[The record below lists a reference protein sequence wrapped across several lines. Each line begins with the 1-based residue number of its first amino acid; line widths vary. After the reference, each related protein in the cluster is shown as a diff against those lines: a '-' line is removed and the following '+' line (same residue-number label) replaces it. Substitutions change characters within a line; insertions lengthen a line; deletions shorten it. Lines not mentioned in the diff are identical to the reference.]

1 MASRNKTE
9 PSIFTNYQELFKKII
24 SFRYVFIV
32 SMVIVFAIAYL
43 YNTYTTSRFEVFSKI
58 RPIRGEGASI
68 VSNDLFRGLQAFSA
82 NNEIEDE
89 INNLRSYSTVLS
101 TINQLNFEVAYYQ
114 ETGRFFK
121 KTTELY
127 TESPFLV
134 TFDKSHNQPIN
145 TRFFIYQLSDSTF
158 HLSASEKEAYLYK
171 FVERQVTGKVN
182 SFSVDTI
189 LNFNEPFRNSYL
201 NFTISKRP
209 GFYNLNLKSTTRNYF
224 VFFNDEILARSYLGG
239 LSVSRITQPS
249 SILTVTFRG
258 QNLGKTIDFLNNFL
272 AIYFE
277 NNLSKKN
284 AVANHTI
291 NFIDSQISE
300 VSDSLNISGTML
312 REFRSRNQVTDLG
325 FQGQMILGQLQQV
338 DEEII
343 RLRRHERYY
352 NFLLE
357 YLREH
362 ETDYS
367 GIVLPSAMNVE
378 DPLITQQI
386 GALISLS
393 SERANILSTKGEN
406 NPFLT
411 EVDGQIRVQKQGIIE
426 SVRNNLNTMS
436 STINDLSYRA
446 QRHSGQ
452 ISNLPRTELNM
463 ISMQRRF
470 DLNDELYTFLLQ
482 KRSEAA
488 ISLASNQPDYEVLEP
503 ARAITSG
510 QVAPRTTLNYMIAF
524 VLGLLFPTMGLIGR
538 SLFNQRIQSTQY
550 IEQLTNRTVLGIIF
564 SNHKKNEKIVETN
577 FFHPTSESFRG
588 LKTSLII
595 KNQNKGPN
603 VVIVTSPQPE
613 DGKSF
618 VSYNLAV
625 TMALAGHKTV
635 LIDADLR
642 KPRLHKIFY
651 NENKFGLSTLLV
663 NNTPINTITFQTTV
677 ENLKFIPTGPLLQAP
692 SRIIEAGVID
702 ALIQSLKQEFGYI
715 IVDTTPVG
723 MISDA
728 FPLLKNATNI
738 LLVSRN
744 NHTRK
749 EIFVDVL
756 DKFESNRILNYDVV
770 FNEVDFKDSPY
781 KVYKKYYRGK

>member
-1 MASRNKTE
+1 MRNRNKTE
-9 PSIFTNYQELFKKII
+9 PSIFSNYQELFKKII
-24 SFRYVFIV
+24 SFRYFFIV
-32 SMVIVFAIAYL
+32 TIVVLMAIAFL
-43 YNTYTTSRFEVFSKI
+43 YNNYSTSRYEVFSKI
-58 RPIRGEGASI
+58 RPVRGEVASL
-68 VSNDLFRGLQAFSA
+68 VGNDLFRGLQAFSN
-82 NNEIEDE
+82 NNEVEDV
-89 INNLRSYSTVLS
+89 INNLLSFSTVLA
-101 TINQLNFEVAYYQ
+101 TINQFNYEVAYYN
-114 ETGRFFK
+114 ETGRFLK
-121 KTTELY
+121 KTNELY
-127 TESPFLV
+127 TDAPFLV
-134 TFDKSHNQPIN
+134 TFDKAHNQPIN

-158 HLSASEKEAYLYK
+158 HLLASEKETYLYSY
-171 FVERQVTGKVN
+171 VERQITGKVN
-182 SFSVDTI
+182 SFSIDTI

-201 NFTISKRP
+201 NFTISKRS
-209 GFYNLNLKSTTRNYF
+209 GVYNLITENSVRNYF
-224 VFFNDEILARSYLGG
+224 IFYNDEILAHSYLGG
-239 LSVSRITQPS
+239 LSVNRISQPS
-249 SILTVTFRG
+249 SILKVSFQG

-277 NNLSKKN
+277 KNLSKKN
-284 AVANHTI
+284 LAANHTI
-291 NFIDSQISE
+291 NFIDTQISD

-312 REFRSRNQVTDLG
+312 REFRSRNQVMDLG
-325 FQGQMILGQLQQV
+325 FQGQMILSQLQKV

-357 YLREH
+357 YFREH
-362 ETDYS
+362 ETDYT

-386 GALISLS
+386 SALISLS
-393 SERANILSTKGEN
+393 SERANIISTKGEN

-411 EVDGQIRVQKQGIIE
+411 EVDGKIRVQKQSIIE
-426 SVRNNLNTMS
+426 SVRNNLSTMS

-463 ISMQRRF
+463 VSMQRRF

-488 ISLASNQPDYEVLEP
+488 ITLASNQPDYEILEP

-524 VLGLLFPTMGLIGR
+524 ALGLLFPTIGLIGR

-550 IEQLTNRTVLGIIF
+550 IEQLTNRAVLGVIF

-603 VVIVTSPQPE
+603 VVMVTSPQPE

-642 KPRLHKIFY
+642 KPRLHKNFF
-651 NENKFGLSTLLV
+651 NENKFGLSSLLV
-663 NNTPINTITFQTTV
+663 NNTPINTITFQTQV

-692 SRIIEAGVID
+692 SRIIEAGVVD

-738 LLVSRN
+738 ILVSRN

-749 EIFVDVL
+749 EIFADVL
-756 DKFESNRILNYDVV
+756 DKFESNRILDYDVV
-770 FNEVDFKDSPY
+770 FNEVEFKDSPY
-781 KVYKKYYRGK
+781 KVYKKYYKGK